1 MSHTDTGARTGARVR
16 SLALL
21 TTAVAALATTLP
33 AAAPAYASGPYGQ
46 GLRHCTDGTDTGTG
60 PAALTCHFPV
70 TPGTYDV
77 TVTLGGDTAAATSVT
92 GETRRALL
100 PETAT
105 GAGERVTRSFTV
117 DVRTPEGE
125 PTGPDGS
132 PGLDLRFGGPAP
144 ALDAIRVT
152 PAPRARQ
159 LVLIG
164 DSTVCDQPGEPYTG
178 WGQRLPQLLGRGTA
192 VANHAD
198 SGESTVSYL
207 ANPALFDR
215 VRARI
220 RPGDLVLVQLAHND
234 KQTDAATYR
243 ANLTA
248 LVDGI
253 RAEGGRPVLVT
264 PIVRRWFNRD
274 GTLDNDIA
282 LLVNGLG
289 VNHPAEIRAL
299 AAELGTPLVDLTAL
313 TKARVEELGPEESKA
328 LYLTTEKRDNTHTSE
343 RGATEYARLVHAE
356 LEAQGLLGHRP
367 PRPGGA

>member
-1 MSHTDTGARTGARVR
+1 MARTSRLTLLGTAIGTV
-16 SLALL
+16 SVALA
-21 TTAVAALATTLP
+21 AALP
-33 AAAPAYASGPYGQ
+33 AVPAHASGPYGQ
-46 GLRHCTDGTDTGTG
+46 GLDHCTTATGT
-60 PAALTCHFPV
+60 APV
-70 TPGTYDV
+70 TCRFDVAPGTYDV
-77 TVTLGGDTAAATSVT
+77 TVTLGGDAAAVTSVT
-92 GETRRALL
+92 AETRRAMVG
-100 PETAT
+100 ETAT
-105 GAGERVTRSFTV
+105 AAGERVTRSFTV

-132 PGLDLRFGGPAP
+132 PGLDLTFAGSGETAP

-159 LVLIG
+159 ILLIG
-164 DSTVCDQPGEPYTG
+164 DSTVCDQPGDPYTG
-178 WGQRLPQLLGRGTA
+178 WGQRLPQFLGRGTA

-207 ANPALFDR
+207 ADPALFDT

-220 RPGDLVLVQLAHND
+220 RPGDLVLIQLAHND

-248 LVDGI
+248 LVDGV

-264 PIVRRWFNRD
+264 PVVRRWFNRD
-274 GTLDNDIA
+274 GSLDNDIA

-289 VNHPAEIRAL
+289 VNHPAEIRTS
-299 AAELGTPLVDLTAL
+299 AAQLGTPLVDLTAL

-328 LYLTTEKRDNTHTSE
+328 LYLTNEKRDNTHTSV
-343 RGATEYARLVHAE
+343 RGATEYARRVLGE
-356 LEAQGLLGHRP
+356 LESQGLLGHWPR
-367 PRPGGA
+367 RPGGA